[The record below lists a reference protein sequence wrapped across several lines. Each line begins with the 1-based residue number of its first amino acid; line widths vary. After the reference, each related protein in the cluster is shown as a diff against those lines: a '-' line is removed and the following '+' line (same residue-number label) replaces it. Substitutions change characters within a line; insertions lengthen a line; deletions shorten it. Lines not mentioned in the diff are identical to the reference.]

1 MINFLIRVRKKR
13 AVALLALFCC
23 QGATVLPAQ
32 AQATLRIGAI
42 PDQNPERLNRR
53 YGQLASELS
62 DSLKVPVR
70 YVPVSNYPAAVS
82 AFRTGSLDLVWFGGL
97 TGIQAR
103 LQTPGAQVL
112 AQRAIDAKFNSVFI
126 ANTSAGLQPISS
138 IDGLK
143 SLKGKRFTFGSESST
158 SGRLMPQHFL
168 AQAGVTPKQFA
179 GGQAGFSGSHDATIA
194 LVQSGSYQAGAVSEP
209 VWNVAV
215 KNGKV
220 DPSKVKVIWKTPP
233 FGNYHWVVRPNLDQ
247 RFGQGF
253 TTKLQKA
260 FLALTPTNERQKTIL
275 ELFAAKRF
283 IPAQESQYQPIEE
296 VGRQLGK
303 IR

>member
-1 MINFLIRVRKKR
+1 
-13 AVALLALFCC
+13 
-23 QGATVLPAQ
+23 
-32 AQATLRIGAI
+32 
-42 PDQNPERLNRR
+42 
-53 YGQLASELS
+53 
-62 DSLKVPVR
+62 
-70 YVPVSNYPAAVS
+70 
-82 AFRTGSLDLVWFGGL
+82 
-97 TGIQAR
+97 
-103 LQTPGAQVL
+103 
-112 AQRAIDAKFNSVFI
+112 
-126 ANTSAGLQPISS
+126 
-138 IDGLK
+138 
-143 SLKGKRFTFGSESST
+143 
-158 SGRLMPQHFL
+158 MPQHFL
-168 AQAGVTPKQFA
+168 AKAGVTPKQFA
-179 GGQAGFSGSHDATIA
+179 GAQAGFSGSHDATIA

-247 RFGQGF
+247 RFGKGF

-260 FLALTPTNERQKTIL
+260 ILGLTPTNERQKTIL